1 MTGPDDHVLIEP
13 GGFVRHVPNS
23 FTEAEMELSK
33 TKSVC
38 TASTEALGRRL
49 EELLKDLCV
58 TFENTVKSLGVGLGA
73 GVRRNTKVIA
83 ASIQSLAA
91 RIH

>member
-1 MTGPDDHVLIEP
+1 MAD
-13 GGFVRHVPNS
+13 S

-38 TASTEALGRRL
+38 TASTEALVRKL

-58 TFENTVKSLGVGLGA
+58 TFETQLNPLGSAWELELKSWQQEYRAL
-73 GVRRNTKVIA
+73 RQEYTDFE
-83 ASIQSLAA
+83 
-91 RIH
+91 